1 MLKSTRIA
9 ICLMLLAGAG
19 ALTGHA
25 QTSAQNPS
33 AKAVTPV
40 EIKLERR
47 KVVLVDGKET
57 LQDAAI
63 AKPGDV
69 LQEVV
74 TYTNN
79 SKATVS
85 KLEATLPVP
94 TNTELLA
101 GSFKPNTAFASTDD
115 KNFAAIPLKRK
126 LRAANGV
133 EAEQLVPVAAYRY
146 LRWYPGDL
154 AAGKSL
160 VFSARFKVA
169 DDKPA
174 TSGAS
179 GIATDNK
186 IK

>member
-1 MLKSTRIA
+1 MLKPIRIA
-9 ICLMLLAGAG
+9 TYLMLLASAC

-25 QTSAQNPS
+25 QTSTQKPS
-33 AKAVTPV
+33 VKTDTPV

-57 LQDAAI
+57 MQDATI
-63 AKPGDV
+63 VKPGDV
-69 LQEVV
+69 LQEVA

-79 SKATVS
+79 SSATVS

-94 TNTELLA
+94 ANTELLA

-126 LRAANGV
+126 LKAANGV

-174 TSGAS
+174 VPGAS